1 MNKIICF
8 LIVLFLMLSSINIIA
23 QIPRVINYQGMLMG
37 NNSQPVSNGNY
48 DLTFK
53 LYDETDTEIWSEVHN
68 QVAVNNGLFQ
78 VILGTITPFGI
89 PFDKPYTLGI
99 QVGSDPELQPR
110 TQLTSVAYSI
120 RAEDADK
127 LMGIYASPT
136 PEPNKLLPLDASGKF
151 PSSVITNSGEAGTYI
166 QKNVPDTSRGTSTA
180 PMLLVSNLGDGD
192 GIDARS
198 TNGTGL
204 AGRSTNSDGVSGWTG
219 VNGKSGVFG
228 YSTEGKG
235 IVGRSDKD
243 DGITGWTGAANKSGV
258 FGHTATTGGF
268 GITGTAEV
276 TGAVGVYAY
285 NSATG
290 NYAKLA
296 TDTLGLEVHGR
307 THFALSTG
315 EVNISTPGGNP
326 GLITFAQNGHRRDIV
341 FQNDRM
347 RLLTSSSNSAP
358 SKGID
363 IFEDGNVSVTGQLTC
378 ASLKL
383 TGGSDIA
390 EPFNVGKGDNIIPGM
405 VMAID
410 SKAPGKLKLADK
422 CYDRCV
428 AGVISGAG
436 NIVPGMIMG
445 QKGSVADGEYPVALT
460 GRVFCWADASYGSI
474 EIGDLLTTS
483 EAPGYAMK
491 VADLA
496 KAQGAILGKAMT
508 SLKEGQGLI
517 LILVTLQ

>member
-1 MNKIICF
+1 MKKIIYSSIALFF
-8 LIVLFLMLSSINIIA
+8 LLGSINIIA
-23 QIPRVINYQGMLMG
+23 QIPRIINYQGMLMG
-37 NNSQPVSNGNY
+37 NNSQQVSNGNY

-53 LYDETDTEIWSEVHN
+53 LYDETDTEIWSEVHS
-68 QVAVNNGLFQ
+68 QVAVINGLFQ
-78 VILGTITPFGI
+78 VMLGTITPFSI

-99 QVGSDPELQPR
+99 QVGSDAELQPR
-110 TQLTSVAYSI
+110 TPLTSVAYSI

-127 LMGIYASPT
+127 LMGIYASTT
-136 PEPNKLLPLDASGKF
+136 PAPNKLLPLDASGKF
-151 PSSVITNSGEAGTYI
+151 PGSVISGGEAGTYI
-166 QKNVPDTSRGTSTA
+166 QKNVPDTSRGTSTD

-219 VNGKSGVFG
+219 VSGKSGVFG

-258 FGHTATTGGF
+258 YGHTAATNSY
-268 GITGTAEV
+268 GITGIADAA
-276 TGAVGVYAY
+276 GSVGIYAY
-285 NSATG
+285 HSISG
-290 NYAKLA
+290 NYVKLG
-296 TDTLGLEVHGR
+296 TNTHGMEVKGLSRFV
-307 THFALSTG
+307 LPSG
-315 EVNISTPGGNP
+315 EVSISTPGGNP
-326 GLITFAQNGHRRDIV
+326 GIITYASNGHRRDLV
-341 FQNDRM
+341 FDDLGL
-347 RLLTSSSNSAP
+347 RLLTSSSNSAA

-363 IFEDGNVSVTGQLTC
+363 IYEDGSVSVTGQLTC

-390 EPFNVGKGDNIIPGM
+390 EPFNVGKADNIIPGM

-410 SKAPGKLKLADK
+410 TKEPGKLKLADK

-436 NIVPGMIMG
+436 NITPGMLMS

-474 EIGDLLTTS
+474 EVGDLLTTS

-491 VADLA
+491 VSDLA